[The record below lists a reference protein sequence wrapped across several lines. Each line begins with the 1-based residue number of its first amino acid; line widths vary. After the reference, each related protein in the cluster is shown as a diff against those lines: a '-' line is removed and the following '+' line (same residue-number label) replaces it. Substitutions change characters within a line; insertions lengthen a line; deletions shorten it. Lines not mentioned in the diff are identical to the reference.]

1 MKLREYPYLY
11 LGSAREAKEYGE
23 LDQWETL
30 RRPHSSIFR

>member
-23 LDQWETL
+23 LDQWRESHKL
-30 RRPHSSIFR
+30 NIQ